1 MVDYHEI
8 YPNYKQGFKYMDDLV
23 MIGPMQSS
31 VMESLEGEFEIRRY
45 WEAKNKAD
53 FLASYP
59 ETRFLATNGH
69 DGCSA
74 EIMDAL
80 PQLEIIS
87 CYGVGVDAIDLD
99 AAKERGIRVTNTPE
113 VLSDAVAE
121 MALGL
126 MLSLCR
132 RIVDADRFI
141 RDGKWMSGGYP
152 LTGELTGAT
161 IGILGLGRIGKEIA
175 NRAQAFKMQVVY
187 HGRTKQKFEPYP
199 YYENLEDM
207 ARDVDWLVAVVP
219 GGAST
224 SKLVDRKVMQALGPN
239 GAVVNL
245 GRGSLID
252 EAAMIEMLKSGE
264 LGGAALD
271 VFEEEPK
278 MSEELWSMDNVVLSP
293 HQGSA
298 TNKTRWSMGDLVVR
312 NLMAHKN
319 GAPTITPVV

>member
-1 MVDYHEI
+1 
-8 YPNYKQGFKYMDDLV
+8 MDDLV
-23 MIGPMQSS
+23 MIGPMQPS
-31 VMESLEGEFEIRRY
+31 VMESLEKKFEIRRY
-45 WEAKNKAD
+45 WEAKNKDA
-53 FLASYP
+53 FLAKYP
-59 ETRFLATNGH
+59 ATRFLATNGH

-80 PQLEIIS
+80 PNLEIIS
-87 CYGVGVDAIDLD
+87 CYGVGTDAIDLQ
-99 AAKERGIRVTNTPE
+99 AAKARGIRVTNTPE

-121 MALGL
+121 LALGM
-126 MLSLCR
+126 MLGLCR
-132 RIVDADRFI
+132 RIVDADQFI
-141 RDGKWMSGGYP
+141 REGKWTSGGYP
-152 LTGELTGAT
+152 LTGELTGSK

-175 NRAQAFKMQVVY
+175 TRAQAFKMQVVY
-187 HGRTKQKFEPYP
+187 HGRTEQRFEPFP
-199 YYENLEDM
+199 YYANLEDM

-224 SKLVDRKVMQALGPN
+224 TNLVDRNVLKALGPK

-252 EAAMIEMLKSGE
+252 EAAMIELLKSGE

-278 MSEELWSMDNVVLSP
+278 MSEELWAMPNVVLSP

-298 TNKTRWSMGDLVVR
+298 TEKTRWSMGDLVVR
-312 NLMAHKN
+312 NLLAHQD
-319 GAPTITPVV
+319 GMPTITPVV